1 MQQATPV
8 PALTTTVRRRFAPA
22 CPASSA
28 DPADG
33 PNPICRSSVSLR
45 MKAAVASV
53 TAAIAA
59 TLAAVAALL
68 VLPAAPAGSAQ
79 RPAKPEA
86 SITRSA
92 HVAFENCNAQ
102 HITLSVTAPRH
113 AFAPTQPVTLTVRLR
128 NNGNTACGGPIA
140 QQVPEA
146 HHALIVGP
154 CGPLALTVRSP
165 NGRTVYPGPVVFHC
179 PEETGF
185 QLAPHTSV
193 QATAEWNEA
202 ADVGTATAGA
212 EPQQAPPGTYR
223 LTVDATVTVP
233 VTLTSI

>member
-1 MQQATPV
+1 
-8 PALTTTVRRRFAPA
+8 
-22 CPASSA
+22 
-28 DPADG
+28 
-33 PNPICRSSVSLR
+33 
-45 MKAAVASV
+45 MKAARAA
-53 TAAIAA
+53 TAAMAAAISALAAAALATIAA
-59 TLAAVAALL
+59 LAA
-68 VLPAAPAGSAQ
+68 LPAAPAWSAQ
-79 RPAKPEA
+79 PSATPEA
-86 SITRSA
+86 TITRFA

-113 AFAPTQPVTLTVRLR
+113 AFAPTQPVTLTVRLS
-128 NNGNTACGGPIA
+128 NTGNTTCGGPLA
-140 QQVPEA
+140 QHVPEA
-146 HHALIVGP
+146 HHALTVGP
-154 CGPLALTVRSP
+154 CGTLALTVRSP
-165 NGRTVYPGPVVFHC
+165 HGRTVYPGPVVFHC

>member
-1 MQQATPV
+1 
-8 PALTTTVRRRFAPA
+8 
-22 CPASSA
+22 
-28 DPADG
+28 
-33 PNPICRSSVSLR
+33 
-45 MKAAVASV
+45 MKAATAATAAIASV
-53 TAAIAA
+53 TAASA
-59 TLAAVAALL
+59 TLAAAAAALAAL
-68 VLPAAPAGSAQ
+68 TAAPAWSAQ
-79 RPAKPEA
+79 PTATPGA
-86 SITRSA
+86 TITRSA

-128 NNGNTACGGPIA
+128 NSGNTTCGGPLA
-140 QQVPEA
+140 QHVPEA
-146 HHALIVGP
+146 RHALIVGP

-165 NGRTVYPGPVVFHC
+165 NGRTVYPGPVIFHC

-193 QATAEWNEA
+193 QASARWNEA

-223 LTVDATVTVP
+223 LTVDAAVTVP